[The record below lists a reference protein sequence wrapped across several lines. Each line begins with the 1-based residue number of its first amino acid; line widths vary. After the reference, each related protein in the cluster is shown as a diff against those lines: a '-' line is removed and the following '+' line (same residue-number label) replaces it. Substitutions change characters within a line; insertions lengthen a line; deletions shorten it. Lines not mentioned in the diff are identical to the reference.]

1 MLKRLI
7 EVQNLLQHQ
16 WELLDQSKLPVEV
29 KAMLDK
35 DNIAVTMVIQE
46 LIDDVETQKAA
57 KGWVKGK
64 GVLRF
69 KNKDDQEVTVY
80 RHPDFKG
87 LMIHREFEGSK
98 YLISHDESGVA
109 IRKVPFGTMAKAA
122 KACREVLNDYDWTRS
137 SEDLI
142 LDPEFRE
149 IVGRLVKN

>member
-16 WELLDQSKLPVEV
+16 WELLDQSGLSAEIKT
-29 KAMLDK
+29 MLDE
-35 DNIAVTMVIQE
+35 DNIAATM
-46 LIDDVETQKAA
+46 LIRQLVDGVETQKAV
-57 KGWVKGK
+57 KGWIKGK
-64 GVLRF
+64 GVLKF

-109 IRKVPFGTMAKAA
+109 IRKVAFSTMAKAA
-122 KACREVLNDYDWTRS
+122 KACREVLKDFDWTRS

-142 LDPEFRE
+142 FDPEFRE
-149 IVGRLVKN
+149 IVSKLVKN